1 MITHLIALL
10 VGFIAGALVMRK
22 HKAKA
27 IKLDALRA
35 ERAPKLEALDVAFM
49 RAFEKADTA
58 ECARIAAQ
66 KQALRDVTKVTLPDE
81 LNALKDFKPDI
92 LK

>member
-1 MITHLIALL
+1 MSIRIN
-10 VGFIAGALVMRK
+10 ID
-22 HKAKA
+22 KAKA
-27 IKLDALRA
+27 IKLDTFRA

-58 ECARIAAQ
+58 ECARIAAE
-66 KQALRDVTKVTLPDE
+66 KQALRDVTKQPLPDD
-81 LNALKDFKPDI
+81 LAALKEFKPDV